1 MAPPEG
7 RHTHLIIHFMIGT
20 VVLDKVTLC
29 LQTKIC
35 DLGCHDTLCDDVAS
49 SSLLPVF
56 GLVLGITKDRKGLF
70 ILPLFTMSLI

>member
-1 MAPPEG
+1 MVPPGG
-7 RHTHLIIHFMIGT
+7 RHSHLIINFMTGT
-20 VVLDKVTLC
+20 VNLDNVTLY

-35 DLGCHDTLCDDVAS
+35 DLCCHDTLCDDVAS

-70 ILPLFTMSLI
+70 ILPFLTM